1 MEQNYVT
8 DNLRIQ
14 LQDTV
19 KQVRVQQYPL
29 AVNTALP
36 AFAAERRAAARA
48 TAAQLQATRLCQSCS
63 SAVAKGQTDRQTDA
77 WQLHRPCSTY
87 YASSANKNGARKRVI
102 HVLQKAGVKRYH
114 YKILDTFTH

>member
-8 DNLRIQ
+8 DTLCIQ

-36 AFAAERRAAARA
+36 AFAAERRAAA
-48 TAAQLQATRLCQSCS
+48 QLQATRLCQSCS
-63 SAVAKGQTDRQTDA
+63 STVAKGQIDRQMDA
-77 WQLHRPCSTY
+77 
-87 YASSANKNGARKRVI
+87 
-102 HVLQKAGVKRYH
+102 
-114 YKILDTFTH
+114 

>member
-8 DNLRIQ
+8 DTLCIQ

-48 TAAQLQATRLCQSCS
+48 TAAQLQATGLCQSCFS
-63 SAVAKGQTDRQTDA
+63 TVAKGQTERQTDGHLTVA
-77 WQLHRPCSTY
+77 
-87 YASSANKNGARKRVI
+87 
-102 HVLQKAGVKRYH
+102 
-114 YKILDTFTH
+114 

>member
-8 DNLRIQ
+8 DTLCIQ

-36 AFAAERRAAARA
+36 AIAAERRAAARA
-48 TAAQLQATRLCQSCS
+48 TVSKLLLRCC
-63 SAVAKGQTDRQTDA
+63 KGTDRQTDGRLTVA
-77 WQLHRPCSTY
+77 
-87 YASSANKNGARKRVI
+87 
-102 HVLQKAGVKRYH
+102 
-114 YKILDTFTH
+114 